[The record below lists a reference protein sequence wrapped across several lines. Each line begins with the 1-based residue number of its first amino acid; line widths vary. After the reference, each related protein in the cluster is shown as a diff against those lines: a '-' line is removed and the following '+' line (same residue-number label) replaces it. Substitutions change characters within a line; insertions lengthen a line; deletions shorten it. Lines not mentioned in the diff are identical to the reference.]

1 MRRSFCVL
9 SMSARR
15 AGCGPPGPQ
24 PESGYGAAAGGCAG
38 AATAEPGESR
48 SKPDAK
54 KARASTEF
62 RIFISSRLCRLD
74 AAELTVT
81 ITSLSGVLGER
92 QGAVKNA
99 VIGELCG
106 NDIAPRAGPGGHLAL
121 QFLAQRVKQALPGF
135 TDAATDDDASRIEQ
149 HDGSLEAAGKRH
161 DILAHE
167 IGIVQE
173 LFCGAS
179 EVALE
184 P

>member
-1 MRRSFCVL
+1 MERQREAAPARPLRSL
-9 SMSARR
+9 
-15 AGCGPPGPQ
+15 
-24 PESGYGAAAGGCAG
+24 E
-38 AATAEPGESR
+38 
-48 SKPDAK
+48 
-54 KARASTEF
+54 RASTEF

-81 ITSLSGVLGER
+81 ITSLSGVLDER

-106 NDIAPRAGPGGHLAL
+106 NDITPRAGPGGHLTL

-149 HDGSLEAAGKRH
+149 HDGSLEAAGKRD

-167 IGIVQE
+167 IGMVQE
-173 LFCGAS
+173 LFCGTA